1 MVLQNPNNGEPDLN
15 DGEPVDTNET
25 YRFSEDIDSTCS
37 TPYVSAPSS
46 PGRGPTG
53 YFYSA
58 PASPMHFV
66 LSSKAVAA
74 CDSGFVV
81 SSSESGSFEFEFSSR
96 FSSDGKGP
104 SGSMS
109 SADELFLNGQI
120 RPMKLSSHLQR
131 PQILAPLMDLEGE
144 EEDEESKDGEEF
156 EKRER
161 SVVRGRDLRLR
172 NRSMHRKARSMS
184 PLRNAAFEWHEEPV
198 RGEQEEV
205 NERALDSE
213 ELECEKTDTPSTET
227 TPSGSA
233 SSSRSSS
240 SGRNSKKWVFLKDLL
255 YRSKSEGRGNSKE
268 KFWSSISF
276 SPSKEKKLSST
287 SLPFSSST
295 DEKPQTAPSAAAEAQ
310 KEKEK
315 GKQRQKGSKQAS
327 TKKSG
332 SGKPTNGVAAKRRVP
347 PSPHE
352 LHYTA
357 NRAQAEEMKKRTF
370 LPYRQGL
377 LGCLGFSSKGYG
389 ALNGLTRTLNPV
401 SSRRLENLGTKAG
414 ALTFCFISPCR
425 RESVMAR
432 HHQSGHGAER
442 LYG

>member
-1 MVLQNPNNGEPDLN
+1 
-15 DGEPVDTNET
+15 
-25 YRFSEDIDSTCS
+25 
-37 TPYVSAPSS
+37 
-46 PGRGPTG
+46 
-53 YFYSA
+53 
-58 PASPMHFV
+58 
-66 LSSKAVAA
+66 
-74 CDSGFVV
+74 
-81 SSSESGSFEFEFSSR
+81 
-96 FSSDGKGP
+96 
-104 SGSMS
+104 
-109 SADELFLNGQI
+109 
-120 RPMKLSSHLQR
+120 MKLSSHLQR

-276 SPSKEKKLSST
+276 SPSKEKKLST

-401 SSRRLENLGTKAG
+401 SSR
-414 ALTFCFISPCR
+414 
-425 RESVMAR
+425 
-432 HHQSGHGAER
+432 
-442 LYG
+442 

>member
-1 MVLQNPNNGEPDLN
+1 MVLQNPSNGDPDLT
-15 DGEPVDTNET
+15 DGEHFDASDTH
-25 YRFSEDIDSTCS
+25 RFSEDIDSACS

-53 YFYSA
+53 YYFSA

-66 LSSKAVAA
+66 LSSKAAA
-74 CDSGFVV
+74 CDSAFIV

-96 FSSDGKGP
+96 FSSDGTGP
-104 SGSMS
+104 PGSMS

-131 PQILAPLMDLEGE
+131 PQVLAPLMDLEGE
-144 EEDEESKDGEEF
+144 EEDEESKDGDEF
-156 EKRER
+156 EKREK

-184 PLRNAAFEWHEEPV
+184 PLRNAALEWHEEPV
-198 RGEQEEV
+198 RGELEEV
-205 NERALDSE
+205 NERAVDSE
-213 ELECEKTDTPSTET
+213 NLEREKADTPSTET

-276 SPSKEKKLSST
+276 SPSKEKKISST
-287 SLPFSSST
+287 SPPFSSST
-295 DEKPQTAPSAAAEAQ
+295 DEKPQTTSSAGTDAQ

-315 GKQRQKGSKQAS
+315 GKQKQRGSKQAS
-327 TKKSG
+327 TQKS
-332 SGKPTNGVAAKRRVP
+332 KPANGVAAKRRVP

-401 SSRRLENLGTKAG
+401 SSR
-414 ALTFCFISPCR
+414 
-425 RESVMAR
+425 
-432 HHQSGHGAER
+432 
-442 LYG
+442 